1 MLDRPTILIVDDSP
15 EFALILVEALH
26 EDYAT
31 KVAISGEKAL
41 ILACETPVPDLI
53 LLDVVMPGIDGYEVC
68 RRLRANAHTQA
79 IPVIFTTSLGD
90 EQDERRGLEL
100 GAADY
105 ITKPFRPALV
115 RARVRN
121 QLELKRHRDQLEK
134 LVQLRTK
141 ELLLTQDAAIYG
153 LGILAEYRDTET
165 GMHIHRTQ
173 SYVGLLARR
182 LCHHPRFQGY
192 FDEETIHLLVNSAP
206 LHDIGKV
213 AIPDHILHKPS
224 ALTADEFNIIKKHT
238 LYGRNVVE
246 QIESGMHDQ
255 VASAFLQYAKEV
267 TFTHH
272 ENWNGSGYHGMK
284 GEEIPVSGRLM
295 IVADV
300 YDALISK
307 RVYKPAMTHEAACR
321 IMLEGDG
328 RTKPEHFDPD
338 VLQAFVDLADS
349 FKMISTRWQ
358 DQ

>member
-1 MLDRPTILIVDDSP
+1 MLERPTILIVDDSP
-15 EFALILVEALH
+15 EYALILVEALRG
-26 EDYAT
+26 DYAT
-31 KVAISGEKAL
+31 KVATSGEKAL
-41 ILACETPVPDLI
+41 LQACEAPIPDLI
-53 LLDVVMPGIDGYEVC
+53 LLDVMMPGIDGYEVC
-68 RRLRANAHTQA
+68 RRLRANVHTQS
-79 IPVIFTTSLGD
+79 IPVIFTTSLGE
-90 EQDERRGLEL
+90 EQDEQRGLEL

-115 RARVRN
+115 RARVHN
-121 QLELKRHRDQLEK
+121 QLELKQHRDQLEN
-134 LVQLRTK
+134 LVQLRTR

-165 GMHIHRTQ
+165 GLHIHRTQ

-192 FDEETIHLLVNSAP
+192 FDEETIHFLVNSAP

-213 AIPDHILHKPS
+213 AIPDQILHKPS
-224 ALTADEFNIIKKHT
+224 ALTADEFNFIKKHT

-255 VASAFLQYAKEV
+255 TASAFLQYAKEV

-272 ENWNGSGYHGMK
+272 ENWDGSGYHGMK
-284 GEEIPVSGRLM
+284 GDEIPVSGRLM

-300 YDALISK
+300 YDALINK
-307 RVYKPAMTHEAACR
+307 RVYKPAMSHESACR

-328 RTKPEHFDPD
+328 RTRPEHFDPD

-349 FKMISTRWQ
+349 FKTISTRWQ
-358 DQ
+358 DR